1 MKLQLSILDMVV
13 MYQGDSV
20 ATTIKNTVDFAQQAE
35 ELGYTRYWFT
45 EHHNTHNLVCP
56 SPALLITHVGAQTTT
71 LRLGAGGVMLPNHS
85 PLRVAED
92 FALLAGMHK
101 GRIDLGL
108 GRAPGTDGL
117 TALAL
122 RRTREAVY
130 RYDFPEHLDELL
142 HYFKRDFPADAPFA
156 RIQFSPS
163 EDVPAIYMLG
173 SSNGGV
179 NYAAERGL
187 SFVFAAHM
195 APKIAVPTLKQYAE
209 RFVPSSWNDK
219 PHAIVSIGV
228 IVAATEQ
235 EAKRLA
241 KPAQMYWARIFMGER
256 RVALPTLDEAEHYE
270 FTAAEQLT
278 LAQMEGSILVGSAE
292 QVATRIKNLAL
303 AAQVDE
309 VLTLTFYPT
318 KASRL
323 EGQRL
328 LAEAMD
334 I

>member
-1 MKLQLSILDMVV
+1 MNLKISLLDMVV

-20 ATTIKNTVDFAQQAE
+20 AQTIENTVDFAQQAE
-35 ELGYTRYWFT
+35 QLGYHRYWFT

-56 SPALLITHVGAQTTT
+56 SPALLIAHIAAQTTT
-71 LRLGAGGVMLPNHS
+71 IRLGAGGVMLPNHS

-92 FALLAGMHK
+92 FALLAGIHND
-101 GRIDLGL
+101 RIDLGL

-163 EDVPAIYMLG
+163 TEVPRIFMLG

-179 NYAAERGL
+179 NYAAARGL

-195 APKIAVPTLKQYAE
+195 APQNVTAILQHYRQT
-209 RFVPSSWNDK
+209 FVPSMWNEV
-219 PHAIVSIGV
+219 PHPLFSIGV
-228 IVAATEQ
+228 IVAETEQ
-235 EAKRLA
+235 EAMRLA
-241 KPAQMYWARIFMGER
+241 KPAQMYWARIFMGDS
-256 RVALPTLDEAEHYE
+256 RVPFPTLTQAEGYE
-270 FTAAEQLT
+270 FSEAEQLT
-278 LAQMEGSILVGSAE
+278 LAQMSGSILVGSAA
-292 QVATRIKNLAL
+292 QVAERLKKMAL
-303 AAQVDE
+303 AANVEE
-309 VLTLTFYPT
+309 VLTLTFYPD

-323 EGQRL
+323 KGQRL
-328 LAEAMD
+328 LAEALK
-334 I
+334 